1 MRRDPV
7 RKRGAANPAMGGP
20 RVPPF
25 FFTWHDMIRKRLA
38 GERGQ
43 GIIECAVIFPI
54 FVLLVFVVVDGGI
67 LMGRYGGVNHA
78 ADTGARLAATAPTI
92 PRYPSCS
99 ARGPGGRGRG
109 MRLVLLDDARGLC
122 AMGGRSKR

>member
-1 MRRDPV
+1 
-7 RKRGAANPAMGGP
+7 MGGP

-78 ADTGARLAATAPTI
+78 ADTGARLAATADITRTQFARPGACWPVPADAARSPRRRQRSVCNGPTVQTVKT
-92 PRYPSCS
+92 PVRW
-99 ARGPGGRGRG
+99 GRR
-109 MRLVLLDDARGLC
+109 
-122 AMGGRSKR
+122 